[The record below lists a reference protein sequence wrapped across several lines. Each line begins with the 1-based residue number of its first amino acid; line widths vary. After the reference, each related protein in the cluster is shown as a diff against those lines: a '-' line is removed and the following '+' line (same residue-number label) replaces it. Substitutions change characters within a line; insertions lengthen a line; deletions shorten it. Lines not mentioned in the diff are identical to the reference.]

1 MSRAGAIT
9 AAAALGM
16 LAAAAAAETVA
27 GRRPAPSGVTEHID
41 GGGYRLA
48 VTDRGSQPTPDTPAV
63 VIVTGAGDCQASWA
77 AVADRL
83 ADHTRVI
90 TYDRAGLGWSARGPA
105 PTADRYVTEL
115 RAVLDARL
123 PEGTYVLVGH
133 SLGGLIARL
142 RAQQHTE
149 RLAGLVQVDA
159 TPEQVAD
166 DPGVKIGFA
175 VSGMLASAFKALA
188 PIGVVRLLLRLR
200 AFPLYPEQRTF
211 ETQLTAD
218 QRRAWMASV
227 RRDMGP
233 GGASG
238 SELRPS
244 CRPCARRS
252 GGWPGLFNPS
262 SVTFRWRCSPAMP
275 GAESSGS
282 TCTASSPR
290 APEPV
295 PTASSRTGSTTS
307 TCSIRTRWS
316 TQSTRSWSPGPT
328 TTADAD
334 RHRRGPS
341 TT

>member
-63 VIVTGAGDCQASWA
+63 VIVTGAGDRQASWA

-142 RAQQHTE
+142 HAQQHTE

-175 VSGMLASAFKALA
+175 VSGMLASAFKVLA
-188 PIGVVRLLLRLR
+188 PLGVVRLLLRLR

-211 ETQLTAD
+211 ESQLTAD
-218 QRRAWMASV
+218 QRRAWVASV

-233 GGASG
+233 GGAAG
-238 SELRPS
+238 PELRSVLPA
-244 CRPCARRS
+244 AREAQRRLAGIAQPQFGDLPLAVLS
-252 GGWPGLFNPS
+252 SHAWGGEKWVDMHRELAARS
-262 SVTFRWRCSPAMP
+262 SVSSHRIFDDRFHNIHMAHPNALAEAVNDVLSA
-275 GAESSGS
+275 GAE
-282 TCTASSPR
+282 
-290 APEPV
+290 
-295 PTASSRTGSTTS
+295 
-307 TCSIRTRWS
+307 IR
-316 TQSTRSWSPGPT
+316 
-328 TTADAD
+328 
-334 RHRRGPS
+334 
-341 TT
+341 